1 MIRRFNYT
9 QRRRIELRRI
19 NIELRETDDDTPMSF
34 SAELDLSGMGL
45 PSDAQ
50 VVVIANRDRSAMRFN
65 WGTVANPTP
74 PQDCSLTEIPSNP
87 VFRVMILASD
97 GSGRLLALAD
107 RVKPKRGSEQES
119 LLWLQEEDL
128 GKEVWRLDFADGN
141 PTMLVNK
148 NIPGISAAV
157 REDDAFRSLVI
168 PEALRAILTRALIV
182 EEYDLDDNEGNWS
195 EWVGFVRN
203 FYKEEI
209 PSIPDDEDA
218 TEKIDW
224 IEGVVEAFTAQRFH
238 ASDQYA
244 TMRSQR

>member
-9 QRRRIELRRI
+9 QRRRIEQRRI
-19 NIELRETDDDTPMSF
+19 NIELSETDDDTPMSF

-45 PSDAQ
+45 PSDAL

-65 WGTVANPTP
+65 WGTVADSTP

-87 VFRVMILASD
+87 IFRVMVLASD

-107 RVKPKRGSEQES
+107 RIKPKRGSGQES

-141 PTMLVNK
+141 PTMLVNR

-157 REDDAFRSLVI
+157 REDEAFRSLVI

-182 EEYDLDDNEGNWS
+182 EEYDIDDDEGSWS
-195 EWVGFVRN
+195 EWIGFVQN
-203 FYKEEI
+203 FYDEEF
-209 PSIPDDEDA
+209 PSISDDEDA
-218 TEKIDW
+218 TEKTEW
-224 IEGVVEAFTAQRFH
+224 IEGAVEAFTEKRFH

-244 TMRSQR
+244 TMRRQ